1 MHLCMVNTMLG
12 GAKIASTGSS
22 FGPRFALG
30 PWAWL
35 KYRVVWVTARGDC
48 MAGETLHI
56 GIDLGTF
63 RSVMVSSDGHDEKV
77 LTVIGTPKDQIAK
90 NFLKRDVLFGEDAL
104 KNRLALNLF
113 RPLEHGV
120 IKDTAEDKRFINHF
134 ITNIIGLADP
144 EDYDRVVAIIGAP
157 AEASHVDKS
166 AIFDAAS
173 GSVNACM
180 IISEPFAVA
189 YALERIE
196 HTLVI
201 DIGAG
206 TTDLCRVY
214 GTIPRPEDQMHVN
227 FAGDFIDGQL
237 IAEVQRKYAGAQI
250 TKDMARRWKEEYSF
264 VAGAEPD
271 EPIIVDFSI
280 EGKAMS
286 LDITDCVSNACER
299 IVDPIVSG
307 VKELIAGSN
316 PEYHDAFRRN
326 MILAGGGSGIRGL
339 GDMIEHRLSDMGEV
353 EVLTVEDPVELGA
366 MGGLRLA
373 MEVPEDMWKN
383 LNLASR

>member
-1 MHLCMVNTMLG
+1 
-12 GAKIASTGSS
+12 
-22 FGPRFALG
+22 
-30 PWAWL
+30 
-35 KYRVVWVTARGDC
+35 
-48 MAGETLHI
+48 MADETLYI
-56 GIDLGTF
+56 GVDLGTF

-77 LTVIGTPKDQIAK
+77 LTVIGTPRDQIAK
-90 NFLKRDVLFGEDAL
+90 GFLKRDVLFGEEAL

-120 IKDTAEDKRFINHF
+120 IKDTADDKQFIAHF
-134 ITNIIGLADP
+134 ITNIIGLGDP
-144 EDYDRVVAIIGAP
+144 EDYDRVVAVIGAP
-157 AEASHVDKS
+157 AEASHVDKT
-166 AIFDAAS
+166 AIFDAAA

-189 YALERIE
+189 YALDKIE
-196 HTLVI
+196 HSLVV

-214 GTIPRPEDQMHVN
+214 GTIPSPLDQMHIN
-227 FAGDFIDGQL
+227 YAGDRIDASIISEIQK
-237 IAEVQRKYAGAQI
+237 KYAGAQI
-250 TKDMARRWKEEYSF
+250 TKDMARRWKEVYSF
-264 VAGAEPD
+264 VGGSEPD

-280 EGKAMS
+280 EGKSMS
-286 LDITDCVSNACER
+286 LDITDCICNACEI
-299 IVDPIVSG
+299 IVEPIVSS

-326 MILAGGGSGIRGL
+326 IILAGGGSGIHGL
-339 GDMIEHRLSDMGEV
+339 GDMIENRLADLGDV
-353 EVLTVEDPVELGA
+353 EVLTVEDPLELGA

-383 LNLASR
+383 LTLAHR